1 MKETLNSEIK
11 EKKDLLEKL
20 PPECDDK
27 NEFCDLFI
35 DLLEELLKSFNED
48 IKNYKK
54 GPEGNLLKFEIQNEW
69 GIYI

>member
-27 NEFCDLFI
+27 NEFCDIFI
-35 DLLEELLKSFNED
+35 DLLEELLKSF
-48 IKNYKK
+48 
-54 GPEGNLLKFEIQNEW
+54 
-69 GIYI
+69 